1 MNDKNLVPIS
11 SREAREIKQ
20 MGKKGGKNS
29 VIARRKKKE
38 EAKQNEKLVD
48 ILKIFYHEQRIPL
61 KINSTRS
68 PIEGV

>member
-38 EAKQNEKLVD
+38 EA
-48 ILKIFYHEQRIPL
+48 RAC
-61 KINSTRS
+61 
-68 PIEGV
+68 